1 MPGPRP
7 PLDITPEQREIQRVC
22 RDFAAREIRPI
33 SLAVDEADTEL
44 PRAVWDKAAAIGL
57 TSFMLPE
64 ELGGAGMTDCLTGCI
79 VQEELSH
86 GCAGIGN
93 LITSNGFFAEPVLA
107 LGTEAQQRRW
117 LEPLGGERPP
127 LTALATTEPGAG
139 SDAASIQTT
148 ARRANGGYVLSGQK
162 SWISN
167 GGVADFYV
175 VFATVEPG
183 SGHRGVTAFVL
194 ERGDEGLVCGEP
206 MRKMGQRAIVNTEL
220 FLEDV
225 SVAED
230 RRLGDEGQGFR
241 GLMATFD
248 RSRVTLG
255 ASATGLARAALE
267 YATAYARER
276 EQFGKPIAEHQA
288 VAFRLADMALRVDAS
303 RLLVWRAARAL
314 DAGERATAE
323 AAMAK
328 LHASETAMWC
338 TWAAVQ
344 TLGGWG
350 YSREYPVEKWMRDAK
365 LEEIEE
371 GTSDI
376 QRLIIARELL
386 RGTAYGTSTGRPPA
400 ARGGL
405 TPPRRGS
412 PSAGRPRT
420 LARARPASDVAVVRR
435 TPPRSPAPAR
445 ARRSRSDP
453 GRPRAPGRRA
463 RPSGCG
469 SRRSRLLSTTTTGSG
484 RRSCAAAASSP
495 TVNMMPPSPM
505 SASTRASGRPTFAPM
520 AAGRP

>member
-1 MPGPRP
+1 LIPRAP
-7 PLDITPEQREIQRVC
+7 FEITPEQREIQRVC
-22 RDFAAREIRPI
+22 RDFAAREIRPV
-33 SLAVDEADTEL
+33 SQAVDEADTEL
-44 PRAVWDKAAAIGL
+44 PRELWSKAAEVGL

-64 ELGGAGMTDCLTGCI
+64 EHGGGGMTDCLTGCI

-107 LGTEAQQRRW
+107 LGSDAQRRRW
-117 LEPLGGERPP
+117 IEPLADEHPP
-127 LTALATTEPGAG
+127 LTALATTEPAAG

-148 ARRANGGYVLSGQK
+148 ARRAEGGYLLSGQK

-183 SGHRGVTAFVL
+183 SGHRGITAFVL
-194 ERGDEGLVCGEP
+194 ERDDPGLSCGRP

-225 SVAED
+225 FAAED
-230 RRLGDEGQGFR
+230 RRLGEEGEGFR
-241 GLMATFD
+241 GLMETFD

-267 YATAYARER
+267 YASDYAQER
-276 EQFGKPIAEHQA
+276 VQFGKPIAEHQA

-303 RLLVWRAARAL
+303 RLLVWRAARLL
-314 DAGERATAE
+314 DAGERATTE

-328 LHASETAMWC
+328 LHASEAAMWC

-386 RGTAYGTSTGRPPA
+386 RR
-400 ARGGL
+400 
-405 TPPRRGS
+405 
-412 PSAGRPRT
+412 
-420 LARARPASDVAVVRR
+420 
-435 TPPRSPAPAR
+435 
-445 ARRSRSDP
+445 
-453 GRPRAPGRRA
+453 
-463 RPSGCG
+463 
-469 SRRSRLLSTTTTGSG
+469 
-484 RRSCAAAASSP
+484 
-495 TVNMMPPSPM
+495 
-505 SASTRASGRPTFAPM
+505 
-520 AAGRP
+520 